1 MHEQKNMAIR
11 NESDACSLSPSTADI
26 LRRRA
31 IELAKPTAQS
41 QANIEDEW
49 GDVLVVRVGRETLCL
64 PTRFVNEV
72 TILGQVL
79 PLPGLPESY
88 NGVASLRSSIYAV
101 VDASRMFG
109 LNRAV
114 DGTGHDGAMHG
125 VIVQGPDPESP
136 ETEFV
141 LVVDAV
147 DGVFGV
153 KAADIS
159 AVPEGITKQLERYAF
174 AMAKAAGEYGLV
186 LDMAKLLSDEELRVE
201 IAP

>member
-1 MHEQKNMAIR
+1 MAIQ
-11 NESDACSLSPSTADI
+11 NESDVCSTCPSTADI

-31 IELAKPTAQS
+31 IELAKPTTQS
-41 QANIEDEW
+41 QANLQDEW
-49 GDVLVVRVGRETLCL
+49 GEVLLVRVGRETLCL
-64 PTRFVNEV
+64 PTRFVNEAAM
-72 TILGQVL
+72 LEQVL

-101 VDASRMFG
+101 VDASRLFG
-109 LNRAV
+109 LNRTMDGRGQ
-114 DGTGHDGAMHG
+114 DGTMHG
-125 VIVQGPDPESP
+125 VIVQGPDPEAP

-153 KAADIS
+153 KAADVC